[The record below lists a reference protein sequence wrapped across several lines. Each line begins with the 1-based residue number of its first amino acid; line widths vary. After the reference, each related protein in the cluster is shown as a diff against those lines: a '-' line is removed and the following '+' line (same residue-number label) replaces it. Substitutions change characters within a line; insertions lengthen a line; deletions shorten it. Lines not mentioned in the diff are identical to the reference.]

1 MDYTYNYSNEIGIDW
16 VLQKIPGFLFPDLGK
31 KRNRIKRSF
40 SGVLVTHQQ
49 KPAALILGSSNK
61 EQQTYRIHSLF
72 VHPSHRNKGI
82 ATEMIKRIQQH
93 AAADGVKKI
102 EAYFRAHW
110 TSRPALEQIFQKL
123 GWAPPKGELV
133 IVKGKSGNV
142 LKLFMHDKRGLIPG
156 YRIQDYGNLIAKE
169 RQLIDRKLSEN
180 REIPSYLNPFI
191 LENTIFAPA
200 SLFLFH
206 QEHVVGWVIS
216 HLLRENLNEFT
227 TLYLDKEHRNFKTA
241 HLLMKE
247 AIHRQHH
254 AGVRE
259 FLITSKL
266 DGNPMSRFL
275 IRHAPRTG
283 VQHTRS
289 LYTSKLL
296 S

>member
-1 MDYTYNYSNEIGIDW
+1 
-16 VLQKIPGFLFPDLGK
+16 
-31 KRNRIKRSF
+31 
-40 SGVLVTHQQ
+40 
-49 KPAALILGSSNK
+49 
-61 EQQTYRIHSLF
+61 
-72 VHPSHRNKGI
+72 
-82 ATEMIKRIQQH
+82 
-93 AAADGVKKI
+93 
-102 EAYFRAHW
+102 
-110 TSRPALEQIFQKL
+110 
-123 GWAPPKGELV
+123 
-133 IVKGKSGNV
+133 
-142 LKLFMHDKRGLIPG
+142 MHDKRGLIPG